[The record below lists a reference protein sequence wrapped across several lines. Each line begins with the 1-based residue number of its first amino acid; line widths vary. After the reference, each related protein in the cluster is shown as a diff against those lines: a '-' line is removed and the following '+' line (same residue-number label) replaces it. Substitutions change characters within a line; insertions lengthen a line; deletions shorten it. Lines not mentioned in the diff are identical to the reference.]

1 MVTAA
6 EAVGDVGEMVLDAY
20 VDLADAALSAA
31 EHAAEQAAKVG
42 SALGNKI
49 ADAAHAIREGIERIE
64 KVGAMAVGFA
74 RAAWEAIKD
83 WINCLVNFMDNFMC
97 RVLIGDQCDCD
108 AGNGLDISGG
118 GLSLTCSRIRRQI

>member
-1 MVTAA
+1 M
-6 EAVGDVGEMVLDAY
+6 GEMVVDAY

-31 EHAAEQAAKVG
+31 EDVAEQAAKVG

-49 ADAAHAIREGIERIE
+49 ADAANAIGEGIE

-74 RAAWEAIKD
+74 KAAWEAIKD
-83 WINCLVNFMDNFMC
+83 WINCLVNFLDNFMC

-108 AGNGLDISGG
+108 AGSGLDISGG
-118 GLSLTCSRIRRQI
+118 GLSLTCNQIRRQI